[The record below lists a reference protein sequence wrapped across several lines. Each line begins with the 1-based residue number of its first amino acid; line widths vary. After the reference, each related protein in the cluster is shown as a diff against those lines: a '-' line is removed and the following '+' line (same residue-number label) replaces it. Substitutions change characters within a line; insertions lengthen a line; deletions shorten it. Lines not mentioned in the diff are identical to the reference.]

1 MPFEIIRNDITK
13 VAADAIVNT
22 ANPAPVIGAGTDF
35 AVHKAAGPKLLEAR
49 KKIGEIPVGGCRSTK
64 AYDLPARHVLHT
76 VSPAWQDG
84 THDELALLRRA
95 YDAALAEAK
104 RLKCR
109 SVAFP
114 LMAAGSYGFPMD
126 QALSVAIRAFTDFL
140 LTNEMQIT
148 LVIFNGKAFSLASG
162 LFSDLKSYID
172 ENYVREQNVVEYAS
186 PRRRPE
192 VFHISAIRPDEEEA
206 SNALPFAAKE
216 SAAKEPVRPEV
227 FDQMQMAGTVRPAA
241 AKEADSFPAAV
252 KAEKKTAAKPSY
264 FVAAEQAALR
274 PAASQAA
281 PKAASPPAASHT
293 TSLDDILKQAES
305 SFPEHLLRLIDEK
318 GLKDSEVYHRAQ
330 VSRQLFNKI
339 INKKDYQPGKNTVIQ
354 LALALELDLEQTRLF
369 LSKAGY
375 ALTRASK
382 ADLVVQYY
390 IERKQYSIPQ
400 INIALFDCGLP
411 PLKTGL
417 AV

>member
-49 KKIGEIPVGGCRSTK
+49 KKIGEIPVGACRSTK
-64 AYDLPARHVLHT
+64 AYDLPARYVLHT

-84 THDELALLRRA
+84 TQGELVLLRRA

-104 RLKCR
+104 RLRCR
-109 SVAFP
+109 SVAFS

-172 ENYVREQNVVEYAS
+172 ENYVREQNAAEYAS
-186 PRRRPE
+186 PRRRSE
-192 VFHISAIRPDEEEA
+192 SLHVSAIRPAEEA
-206 SNALPFAAKE
+206 EPSALPAA
-216 SAAKEPVRPEV
+216 AAKEPVRPEV
-227 FDQMQMAGTVRPAA
+227 FDQMQMAGAVRPAA

-252 KAEKKTAAKPSY
+252 KAEKKTAAKPSF

-281 PKAASPPAASHT
+281 PKAAS
-293 TSLDDILKQAES
+293 LDDIIKQAES

-354 LALALELDLEQTRLF
+354 LALALELDLEQTQLF

>member
-49 KKIGEIPVGGCRSTK
+49 KKIGEIPIGCCRSTK
-64 AYDLPARHVLHT
+64 AYDLPAKYVLHT

-95 YDAALAEAK
+95 YDAALSEAK
-104 RLKCR
+104 RLRCR

-126 QALSVAIRAFTDFL
+126 QALSIAIRAFTDFL
-140 LTNEMQIT
+140 LTNEMKIT

-162 LFSDLKSYID
+162 LFADVKSFID
-172 ENYVREQNVVEYAS
+172 ENYVREQNEEEYAR
-186 PRRRPE
+186 PRPGRRFDVREERASYQNFRPA
-192 VFHISAIRPDEEEA
+192 SAVMGSAA
-206 SNALPFAAKE
+206 SKAEKE
-216 SAAKEPVRPEV
+216 SSA
-227 FDQMQMAGTVRPAA
+227 
-241 AKEADSFPAAV
+241 FPAAV
-252 KAEKKTAAKPSY
+252 KAEKKTVAKPSSS
-264 FVAAEQAALR
+264 FAARPAAPR
-274 PAASQAA
+274 PAASPAA
-281 PKAASPPAASHT
+281 PQSA
-293 TSLDDILKQAES
+293 SLDDFLKQTETGFA
-305 SFPEHLLRLIDEK
+305 EHLISLIDEK
-318 GLKDSEVYHRAQ
+318 GLKDSTVYHRAQ
-330 VSRQLFNKI
+330 ISRQLFNKI
-339 INKKDYQPGKNTVIQ
+339 INVKNYQPGKNTAIQ
-354 LALALELDLEQTRLF
+354 LALGLELDLDETQKL
-369 LSKAGY
+369 LGKAGY

-390 IERKQYSIPQ
+390 IDRKQYSIPQ